1 MQTLAGKIATSRLR
15 LFMDTPQSG
24 GVLAIAGIELRAQ
37 AGGSN
42 LATTPGSAACA
53 STGSGPGLAVDGNG
67 ATLFTANTSA
77 VWWEYSLAAL
87 SVIEE
92 VTLVAGGSGDFNK
105 MPREVSVAFLDS
117 NGRWPI
123 VASATG
129 LAWTAAARQAI
140 AIDTA
145 WGPARFFRQ
154 AVHTILNLD

>member
-1 MQTLAGKIATSRLR
+1 MQTLAGKIATSRVR

-24 GVLAIAGIELRAQ
+24 GVLAIAGIELRTQ
-37 AGGSN
+37 SGGTN
-42 LATTPGSAACA
+42 LATTPGSASCA

-77 VWWEYSLAAL
+77 VWWDYALPAL

-92 VTLVAGGSGDFNK
+92 VTLVAAGAPDFAK
-105 MPREVSVAFLDS
+105 MPREISIAFLDS

-129 LAWTAAARQAI
+129 LTWTASARQAI

-145 WGPARFFRQ
+145 WGPSRFFRQ
-154 AVHTILNLD
+154 AIHTILNLA